1 MKKASKRRATSLHN
15 QSEVSLELLIK
26 LTAKEFGVTEEE
38 VRASAASF
46 IQQNQNIYPATRNPF
61 ITV

>member
-1 MKKASKRRATSLHN
+1 MKKASKRHATGPRN
-15 QSEVSLELLIK
+15 QTDVSLDLLIK

-46 IQQNQNIYPATRNPF
+46 IKQNQDIYPATRNLF
-61 ITV
+61 VTV